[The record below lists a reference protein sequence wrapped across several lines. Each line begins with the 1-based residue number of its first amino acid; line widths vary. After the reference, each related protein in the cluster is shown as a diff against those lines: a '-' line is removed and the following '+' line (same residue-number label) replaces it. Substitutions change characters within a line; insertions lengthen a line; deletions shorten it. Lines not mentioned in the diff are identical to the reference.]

1 MKILRAPDGSVT
13 FAELEP
19 ILLDLL
25 RGVADAADPGES
37 EAAQE
42 RLLPDPAP
50 DDTELGEEWREF
62 VCPDLRHIFQT
73 ALETLAGDVKEATVE
88 GDAASVRVPAAH
100 IEAWLNALNQAR
112 LALHARHEFTAE
124 EMEGMEAERDAER
137 NLAMFQ
143 IHFYGVLQE
152 FLLRDDDA
160 E

>member
-19 ILLDLL
+19 ILMDLL
-25 RGVADAADPGES
+25 RGVPDAADPGES
-37 EAAQE
+37 TAAQE

-50 DDTELGEEWREF
+50 DDPELGEEWREF

-73 ALETLAGDVKEATVE
+73 AQETLAGDVKEATVE
-88 GDAASVRVPAAH
+88 EETASVRVPVAH
-100 IEAWLNALNQAR
+100 FEAWLNALNQAR
-112 LALHARHEFTAE
+112 LALHARHGFADE
-124 EMEGMEAERDAER
+124 EMEGMEADTDTER

-152 FLLRDDDA
+152 FLLRGEEAD
-160 E
+160 